1 LKFEKLNDLEW
12 ALGRYRVVRVE
23 GIDGPVYEIW
33 LGQQYLTEFSN
44 FSVVKT
50 YIGFDSMKREA
61 A

>member
-1 LKFEKLNDLEW
+1 MKFQKLNDLEW
-12 ALGRYRVVRVE
+12 QYGEYRIVKTE
-23 GIDGPVYEIW
+23 GLEGPVYEIY
-33 LGQQYLTEFSN
+33 LGEQYLTDFSN